1 MKTTMTIT
9 VFLTGPALLSNKN
22 EKGQR
27 AIQRLSQMKD
37 LMEQQ
42 VRLARWLFFS
52 FPYWTGGGGA
62 VKKIP
67 FYACM
72 CMYVFDGGN
81 GDDESIKRSDSL
93 GRIGK

>member
-1 MKTTMTIT
+1 M
-9 VFLTGPALLSNKN
+9 
-22 EKGQR
+22 E
-27 AIQRLSQMKD
+27 D

-42 VRLARWLFFS
+42 VQLARWHFFFS
-52 FPYWTGGGGA
+52 VLNKGRGGA
-62 VKKIP
+62 VKKSP
-67 FYACM
+67 